1 MVNIVNEQQQANK
14 ELLNEIETLKKQLSN
29 KEQEITELKNLGEVS
44 EEEEVEFKQE
54 AMERIHQILVDM
66 RERFPHCSKN
76 IEQDLRELISR
87 PLRNQFMTVCF
98 QHSLMHNYKWEGKE
112 NLEKVVERIII
123 DYFEDTELATEL
135 KKDWKLWNQRA
146 HIFSK
151 IEEGG
156 NIWGKPAKDI
166 ILKDIIGSKIEQ
178 IKDLEAEVEEL
189 EERVKIE
196 QEQVKEVVAT
206 GEKWS
211 KAQAEDIK
219 EKNKKLKSASK
230 KISHLEAQVE
240 KLEEESSQKSKKIE
254 KLSKQLT
261 DSETQNEN
269 LKNSFYL
276 DNKPLPALPV
286 EENKLSTKQNIFKQL
301 KTKAKVKFQKLQKLI
316 KREKFHNQE
325 VIAQIEVKSK

>member
-1 MVNIVNEQQQANK
+1 MTNILKEQQQANK
-14 ELLNEIETLKKQLSN
+14 ELINKIETLKKQLSN
-29 KEQEITELKNLGEVS
+29 KEQEITELKNLEVS
-44 EEEEVEFKQE
+44 EQEEAEFKQE
-54 AMERIHQILVDM
+54 AINQIHQILVDM
-66 RERFPHCSKN
+66 KNRFPHCSKN
-76 IEQDLRELISR
+76 IEQDLRKLISK
-87 PLRNQFMTVCF
+87 PLRNQFMNICF
-98 QHSLMHNYKWEGKE
+98 QHSLMYDYKWEGKE
-112 NLEKVVERIII
+112 NLEKIVERIII

-135 KKDWKLWNQRA
+135 KKNWKLWNQRT
-146 HIFSK
+146 HIFSW
-151 IEEGG
+151 IGG
-156 NIWGKPAKDI
+156 NIWGKLAKDI

-219 EKNKKLKSASK
+219 EKNKKLEGASK

>member
-1 MVNIVNEQQQANK
+1 MKNIINEQQQANK
-14 ELLNEIETLKKQLSN
+14 ELINEIETLKKQLSN
-29 KEQEITELKNLGEVS
+29 KEQEITELKNLEVS
-44 EEEEVEFKQE
+44 EQEEAEFKQE
-54 AMERIHQILVDM
+54 AIDQIHQILVDM
-66 RERFPHCSKN
+66 KNRFPHCSKN
-76 IEQDLRELISR
+76 IEQDLRKLISK
-87 PLRNQFMTVCF
+87 PLRNQFMNVCF

-146 HIFSK
+146 YIFSQ
-151 IEEGG
+151 IEGG
-156 NIWGKPAKDI
+156 EIFGRPAKDI
-166 ILKDIIGSKIEQ
+166 ILKDIIKSKVER

-196 QEQVKEVVAT
+196 QEQVKEVIAV

-211 KAQAEDIK
+211 KNQAEDIK
-219 EKNKKLKSASK
+219 EKNKKLKSASA
-230 KISHLEAQVE
+230 KISHLEAWVE

-286 EENKLSTKQNIFKQL
+286 EENKLSIKQNIFKQL
-301 KTKAKVKFQKLQKLI
+301 KTKAKVKFQKLQRLI
-316 KREKFHNQE
+316 KKEKFHNQE
-325 VIAQIEVKSK
+325 MIAQVEVKSK

>member
-1 MVNIVNEQQQANK
+1 MTNILKEQQQANK
-14 ELLNEIETLKKQLSN
+14 ELINEIETLKKQLSN
-29 KEQEITELKNLGEVS
+29 KEQEITELKNLEVS
-44 EEEEVEFKQE
+44 EQEEAEFKQE
-54 AMERIHQILVDM
+54 AIDQIHQILVDM
-66 RERFPHCSKN
+66 KNRFPHCSKN
-76 IEQDLRELISR
+76 IEQDLRKLISK
-87 PLRNQFMTVCF
+87 PLRNQFMNVCF

-146 HIFSK
+146 YIFSW

-156 NIWGKPAKDI
+156 EIFGQPAKDI

-189 EERVKIE
+189 EEREEIE
-196 QEQVKEVVAT
+196 QEQVKEV
-206 GEKWS
+206 
-211 KAQAEDIK
+211 EDIK
-219 EKNKKLKSASK
+219 EKNKKLKSASA
-230 KISHLEAQVE
+230 KISHLEAWVE

-301 KTKAKVKFQKLQKLI
+301 KTKAKVKFQKLQRLI
-316 KREKFHNQE
+316 KKEKFHNQE
-325 VIAQIEVKSK
+325 MIAQVEVKSK

>member
-1 MVNIVNEQQQANK
+1 MKNIINEQLQANK
-14 ELLNEIETLKKQLSN
+14 ELINEIETLKKQLSN
-29 KEQEITELKNLGEVS
+29 KEQEINELKNLEVS
-44 EEEEVEFKQE
+44 EQEEAEFKQE
-54 AMERIHQILVDM
+54 AIDQIHQILVDM
-66 RERFPHCSKN
+66 KNRFPHCSKN
-76 IEQDLRELISR
+76 IEQDLRKLISK
-87 PLRNQFMTVCF
+87 PLRNQFMNICF
-98 QHSLMHNYKWEGKE
+98 QHSLMYDYKWEGKE
-112 NLEKVVERIII
+112 NLEKIVERIII
-123 DYFEDTELATEL
+123 DYFEDTELAAKL
-135 KKDWKLWNQRA
+135 KKDWKLWNQRT
-146 HIFSK
+146 HIFSR

-156 NIWGKPAKDI
+156 EIFGRPAKDI
-166 ILKDIIGSKIEQ
+166 ILKDIIESKVER

-196 QEQVKEVVAT
+196 QEQVKEVIAV

-211 KAQAEDIK
+211 KNQAEDIK
-219 EKNKKLKSASK
+219 EKNKKLKSASA
-230 KISHLEAQVE
+230 KISHLEAWVE

>member
-1 MVNIVNEQQQANK
+1 MVNIINEQQQANK

-123 DYFEDTELATEL
+123 DYFEDTELAAEL
-135 KKDWKLWNQRA
+135 KKDWKLWNERA
-146 HIFSK
+146 YIFSQ

-166 ILKDIIGSKIEQ
+166 ILKDII
-178 IKDLEAEVEEL
+178 DLEAKVEEL

-196 QEQVKEVVAT
+196 QEQVKEVIAV

-211 KAQAEDIK
+211 KNQAEDIK
-219 EKNKKLKSASK
+219 EKNKKLKSASA

-286 EENKLSTKQNIFKQL
+286 EENKLSIKQNIFKQL
-301 KTKAKVKFQKLQKLI
+301 KTKAKVKFQKLQRLI
-316 KREKFHNQE
+316 KKEKFHNQE
-325 VIAQIEVKSK
+325 IIAQVEVKSK

>member
-1 MVNIVNEQQQANK
+1 M
-14 ELLNEIETLKKQLSN
+14 
-29 KEQEITELKNLGEVS
+29 
-44 EEEEVEFKQE
+44 
-54 AMERIHQILVDM
+54 
-66 RERFPHCSKN
+66 
-76 IEQDLRELISR
+76 
-87 PLRNQFMTVCF
+87 
-98 QHSLMHNYKWEGKE
+98 HSYKWEDKE

-146 HIFSK
+146 YIFSR

-156 NIWGKPAKDI
+156 EIFGRPAKDI
-166 ILKDIIGSKIEQ
+166 ILKDIIKSKVER

-196 QEQVKEVVAT
+196 QEQVKEVIAV

-211 KAQAEDIK
+211 KNQAEDIK
-219 EKNKKLKSASK
+219 EKNKKLKSASA
-230 KISHLEAQVE
+230 KISHLEAWVE

>member
-1 MVNIVNEQQQANK
+1 MVNIINEQQQANK

-29 KEQEITELKNLGEVS
+29 KEQEITELKNLEVS
-44 EEEEVEFKQE
+44 EQEEAEFKQE
-54 AMERIHQILVDM
+54 AIDQIHQILVDM
-66 RERFPHCSKN
+66 KNRFPHCSKN
-76 IEQDLRELISR
+76 IEQDLRKLISK
-87 PLRNQFMTVCF
+87 PLRNQFMNVCF

-146 HIFSK
+146 YIFSQ

-156 NIWGKPAKDI
+156 EIFGRPAKDI
-166 ILKDIIGSKIEQ
+166 ILKDIIKSKVER

-196 QEQVKEVVAT
+196 QEQVKEVIAV

-211 KAQAEDIK
+211 KNQAEDIK
-219 EKNKKLKSASK
+219 EKNKKLKSASA
-230 KISHLEAQVE
+230 KISHLEAWVE

-286 EENKLSTKQNIFKQL
+286 EENKLSIKQNIFKQL
-301 KTKAKVKFQKLQKLI
+301 KTKAKVKFQKLQRLI
-316 KREKFHNQE
+316 KKEKFHNQE
-325 VIAQIEVKSK
+325 MIAQVEVKSK

>member
-1 MVNIVNEQQQANK
+1 MKNIINEQLQANK
-14 ELLNEIETLKKQLSN
+14 ELINEIETLKKQLSN
-29 KEQEITELKNLGEVS
+29 KEQEITELKNLEVS
-44 EEEEVEFKQE
+44 EQEEAEFKQE
-54 AMERIHQILVDM
+54 AIDQIHQILVDM
-66 RERFPHCSKN
+66 KNRFPHCSKN
-76 IEQDLRELISR
+76 IEQDLRKLISK
-87 PLRNQFMTVCF
+87 PLRNQFMNVCF

-146 HIFSK
+146 YIFSQ

-156 NIWGKPAKDI
+156 EIFGRPAKDI
-166 ILKDIIGSKIEQ
+166 ILKDIIKSKVER

-196 QEQVKEVVAT
+196 QEQVKEVIAV

-211 KAQAEDIK
+211 KNQAEDIK
-219 EKNKKLKSASK
+219 EKNKKLKSASA
-230 KISHLEAQVE
+230 KISHLEAWVE

-286 EENKLSTKQNIFKQL
+286 EENKLSIKQNIFKQL
-301 KTKAKVKFQKLQKLI
+301 KTKAKVKFQKLQRLI
-316 KREKFHNQE
+316 KKEKFHNQE
-325 VIAQIEVKSK
+325 MIAQVEVKSK

>member
-1 MVNIVNEQQQANK
+1 
-14 ELLNEIETLKKQLSN
+14 
-29 KEQEITELKNLGEVS
+29 
-44 EEEEVEFKQE
+44 
-54 AMERIHQILVDM
+54 
-66 RERFPHCSKN
+66 
-76 IEQDLRELISR
+76 
-87 PLRNQFMTVCF
+87 
-98 QHSLMHNYKWEGKE
+98 MHNYKWEGKE

-146 HIFSK
+146 HIFSQ

-156 NIWGKPAKDI
+156 EIFGQPAKDI

-196 QEQVKEVVAT
+196 QEQVKEVIAT

-211 KAQAEDIK
+211 KAQAEDFK
-219 EKNKKLKSASK
+219 EKNKKLENASK
-230 KISHLEAQVE
+230 KISHLEAWVE

-261 DSETQNEN
+261 DSELQNEN
-269 LKNSFYL
+269 LLYL
-276 DNKPLPALPV
+276 NNKPLPALAI
-286 EENKLSTKQNIFKQL
+286 EEESKSSTKQSMFKQL
-301 KTKAKVKFQKLQKLI
+301 KTKAKVKLQKLQKLI
-316 KREKFHNQE
+316 KKENFTTK
-325 VIAQIEVKSK
+325 K

>member
-1 MVNIVNEQQQANK
+1 MTNILKEQQQANK
-14 ELLNEIETLKKQLSN
+14 ELINEIETLKKQLSN
-29 KEQEITELKNLGEVS
+29 KEQEITELKNLEVS
-44 EEEEVEFKQE
+44 EQEEAEFKQE
-54 AMERIHQILVDM
+54 AIDQIHQILVDM
-66 RERFPHCSKN
+66 KNRFPHCSKN
-76 IEQDLRELISR
+76 IEQDLRKLISK
-87 PLRNQFMTVCF
+87 PLRNQFMNVCF

-146 HIFSK
+146 YIFSQ

-156 NIWGKPAKDI
+156 EIFGRPAKDI
-166 ILKDIIGSKIEQ
+166 ILKDIIESKVER

-196 QEQVKEVVAT
+196 QEQVKEVIAV

-211 KAQAEDIK
+211 KNQAGDIK
-219 EKNKKLKSASK
+219 EKNKKLKSVSA
-230 KISHLEAQVE
+230 KISHLEAWVE

-301 KTKAKVKFQKLQKLI
+301 KTKAKVKFQNLQRLI
-316 KREKFHNQE
+316 KKEKFHNQE
-325 VIAQIEVKSK
+325 MIAQVEVKSK